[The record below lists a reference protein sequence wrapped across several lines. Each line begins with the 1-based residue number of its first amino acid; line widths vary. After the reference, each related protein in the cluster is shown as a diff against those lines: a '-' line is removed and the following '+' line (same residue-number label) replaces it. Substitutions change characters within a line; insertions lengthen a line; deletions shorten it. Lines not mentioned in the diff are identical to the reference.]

1 MKTERRFQIVCVQ
14 LNNVLLK
21 QIDDIE
27 ILKAIDTS
35 RRRALEKL
43 DALRQQKRD
52 KAEMLQQQQQALRRQ
67 HQPE

>member
-1 MKTERRFQIVCVQ
+1 M
-14 LNNVLLK
+14 K